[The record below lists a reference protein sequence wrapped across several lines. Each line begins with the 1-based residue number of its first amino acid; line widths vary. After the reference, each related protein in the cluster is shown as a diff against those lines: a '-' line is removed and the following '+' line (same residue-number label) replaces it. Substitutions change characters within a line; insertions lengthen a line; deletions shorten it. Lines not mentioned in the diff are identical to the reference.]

1 MSAVVPAAVVPSS
14 SFTSFVNDQR
24 NTLVASEDHDK
35 VVLFYPQTDEF
46 PNEGALVR
54 WGTTC
59 VDLVDEDDGFVQV
72 EVVSNRKSHVMRWRS
87 AAAIQF
93 VEEMLG
99 VITGA
104 SAPSEVRYVNLT
116 PHVLNMVDVGDI
128 EPSGLVARIEE
139 IRTVEDGATTISL
152 GGVSGLPAPLP
163 GIVFVVARPLAV
175 AMALAGQSRPDV
187 VVVDRLVRNDEG
199 VIVGAEGFARIV

>member
-1 MSAVVPAAVVPSS
+1 MSARSAAA
-14 SFTSFVNDQR
+14 SFTSFVDDQR
-24 NTLVASEDHDK
+24 NTLVASPDHEK
-35 VVLFYPQTDEF
+35 AVLFYPKTDEF

-54 WGTTC
+54 WGNTC
-59 VDLVDEDDGFVQV
+59 VDLVDEDGGLVRV
-72 EVVSNRKSHVMRWRS
+72 EVVSAEQSHIMRWRS

-93 VEEMLG
+93 VEEMLA
-99 VITGA
+99 VITANA
-104 SAPSEVRYVNLT
+104 SPEVRYVNLT
-116 PHVLNMVDVGDI
+116 PHILSMLDEGDI
-128 EPSGLVARIEE
+128 EPSGLVARVEE
-139 IRTVEDGATTISL
+139 IRTVEDGVTTISL

-187 VVVDRLVRNDEG
+187 MVVDRLIRNDEG